1 MLAIEECSLLILVAY
16 VRKRFDSLLCDFRKT
31 NTSCFSLDIYI
42 YYLDDRIDPL
52 RWGAIKNC
60 RIPFFPLLFPLFV
73 TLFSLL
79 PWPFTLT
86 VIDTDIY
93 PIISIET
100 MAAYKNP

>member
-1 MLAIEECSLLILVAY
+1 MLAAEECSLLILVAY
-16 VRKRFDSLLCDFRKT
+16 VRKGSILCFAIFEKQIPLSLVW
-31 NTSCFSLDIYI
+31 IYI

-60 RIPFFPLLFPLFV
+60 RISFFPLLFPLFV